1 MADPCVNE
9 GLASELELL
18 AAMWSEDELTVETSG
33 TSTRIT
39 VGLAP
44 MTAGDEEKQ
53 LLWCELQLLAGPS
66 YPSEPPELALGSS
79 RGLSDA
85 GRAGLLAELRRQRE
99 ELLGEPA
106 LFALLEAGR
115 AVLTSLNTAGGE
127 CPICL
132 GDLADDDAQQVLRMP
147 CYHLFHRQCVIEYCR
162 SEISAERGR
171 AIGTG
176 ADGLEILC
184 PECRADVPWK
194 CYPELQAFVT
204 EIEAR
209 APSAASQ
216 AVPSAYSFDADLVE
230 ARTSVGRVPC
240 VHALEK
246 AAGEATT
253 DASSRP
259 EAFVRLH
266 HLHKG
271 IDEKEKPLLRLL
283 KELGLDAVV
292 YYGKPALLHIQGDAK
307 DVDAFVGTAKRR
319 HITVTIDV
327 AQRSSGPPIGSGV
340 TYVDAKKG
348 SLNSTIFKEHLDQRC
363 LGETAFTV
371 IGS

>member
-194 CYPELQAFVT
+194 CYPELQALVT